1 MIKKKSNLNNNQP
14 ATKGDLASFKGEMKG
29 EWTLFKGEMK
39 SNLESFK
46 GEIIE
51 AVSGYSQKVEGRLDR
66 IEGGQGKMEARLD
79 KIEATMVTK
88 DYLDE
93 VLTTKLADLRGDL
106 VVLMRKEDNKLKE
119 LVDILHK
126 KRVLEPADV
135 ARIFS
140 LEPFA
145 KMI

>member
-1 MIKKKSNLNNNQP
+1 MIKKKTNSHNNQP
-14 ATKGDLASFKGEMKG
+14 ATKGDLGSLRGD
-29 EWTLFKGEMK
+29 
-39 SNLESFK
+39 LESFK

-51 AVSGYSQKVEGRLDR
+51 AVSGYSQKVEGRLD
-66 IEGGQGKMEARLD
+66 

-93 VLTTKLADLRGDL
+93 KLNEKLFDLRGDL
-106 VVLMRKEDNKLKE
+106 VVLARKEDAKLKE

-145 KMI
+145 KIL